1 MAIELDAL
9 GLDMLPFDEEGRLD
23 REKEGELEGVVKD
36 LLSRARAEKQE
47 LEDRAEIWRKY
58 ISLDRYSI
66 LPWEGAP
73 DIMTPLIRQK
83 VDGIRAHIQSAL
95 KQSPMFLVESD
106 DATVQKVATDLER
119 LMEMTLQM
127 TDSTQEIERAIRDA
141 VEVGTGHIK
150 HVLFEDDKDWKIPAS
165 RYVRFEDIY
174 VYPVVP
180 VRDRDRNYF
189 ERYQESMAAIKDNAE
204 RGIYWL
210 DRIQDELDS
219 LEGTDWNR
227 LEELWEVWVWFRGEL
242 YEVRY
247 SDKFGLLSYRK
258 SDWGKIIGRAPY
270 DALYIEPSQTSYWGD
285 SIPQILEGLQEISD
299 RAFQL
304 ELARGQFQM
313 NPPIVVSASSPA
325 YRRIIR
331 EGMWRPGEIIEGSST
346 PQDDIF
352 IPLQQMNPFN
362 VQLLEMAQRM
372 SESASVPDVLI
383 PGQALGGRK
392 TATEINVVSSSG
404 SQKLRNYLDS
414 VATSLRKHARTKW
427 VLTSYYI
434 LKNPEL
440 AYSSRFSWIVNGR
453 ETVPEQQQRLQQL
466 QYLLNPGFL
475 QMVQLAAGNPFLQ
488 AVMLSFLS
496 YLDLPGLGAFF
507 KKLTGGGSGIQG
519 FGSQGLGQAQVAPFG
534 AVGAPQGA
542 GPRGIG

>member
-1 MAIELDAL
+1 MATDFDAL
-9 GLDMLPFDEEGRLD
+9 GFDLLPFSDEGRLD
-23 REKEGELEGVVKD
+23 EEQELELEGVVRD
-36 LLSRARAEKQE
+36 LLSKAQAEKGE
-47 LEDRAEIWRKY
+47 LEQRAKTWRKY

-73 DIMTPLIRQK
+73 DVMTPLIRQK

-106 DATVQKVATDLER
+106 DASVQRVSTDLER
-119 LMEMTLQM
+119 LMEMTIQM
-127 TDSTQEIERAIRDA
+127 TESGTEIDRAIRDA

-150 HVLFEDDKDWKIPAS
+150 HVLVEDERGWKVPAS
-165 RYVRFEDIY
+165 RYVRFEELY

-189 ERYQESMAAIKDNAE
+189 ERYQESMATVRENVD
-204 RGIYWL
+204 RGIYWADKL
-210 DRIQDELDS
+210 KDELES

-227 LEELWEVWVWFRGEL
+227 LETLWEAWVWFRGEL
-242 YEVRY
+242 YEARY
-247 SDKFGLLSYRK
+247 SEKFGLLSYRK

-270 DALYIEPSQTSYWGD
+270 DPLYIEPSQTSYWGD

-299 RAFQL
+299 RAFQI

-313 NPPIVVSASSPA
+313 NPPIIINAASPA
-325 YRRIIR
+325 YQQLIR
-331 EGMWRPGEIIEGSST
+331 DGMWRPGEVVPGSSA
-346 PQDDIF
+346 PQDDVF

-362 VQLLEMAQRM
+362 VQLLQMAQQM

-383 PGQALGGRK
+383 PGEALGGRK

-414 VATSLRKHARTKW
+414 VASSLKKHARTKW

-434 LKNPEL
+434 LKNPKL
-440 AYSSRFSWIVNGR
+440 AHSSRFSWIVNGR

-475 QMVQLAAGNPFLQ
+475 QMVQLAANNPFLQ
-488 AVMLSFLS
+488 AVLLSFLS

-507 KKLTGGGSGIQG
+507 KRLTGGNGGLPG
-519 FGSQGLGQAQVAPFG
+519 FGPQMPNAAPQGLGGPG
-534 AVGAPQGA
+534 GAP
-542 GPRGIG
+542 